1 MENKRKILILLDGNA
16 IIHRAYHA
24 LPPLVTKKGELVN
37 AVYGFASTLLSVLDK
52 FKPDYIAASF
62 DLAAPTFRHK
72 QFKEYKATRMK
83 APDELYNQI
92 DRVKEITRAFNVP
105 IYEKEGFEADDV
117 IGTIARQAKG
127 KENEKIEI
135 IIVTGDLDAL
145 QLVNENIKV
154 YTMRRG
160 LSDSVLYDEQKVNE
174 KYGLKPEQLK
184 DFKGLRGDV
193 SDNIPGV
200 KGIGEKTAADLL
212 QKYKTLENIYQNI
225 GEIKG
230 ANREKLERNKAQ
242 AFLSRELGTIK
253 TNVPLTFN
261 LEKSATRHFDRQKA
275 IQLFQELNFFSLIK
289 RLPDDNFN
297 SRNANNIENGVRDF
311 KYEKIENQKL
321 DDLILEIEKQK
332 EIALSMEKGVM
343 AVSWKNGRVWFWEM
357 SEENIR
363 KIKPVLENKIVSKI
377 SFDFKELYKKLK
389 RNYQI
394 FLEGINFDIEL
405 ASYVL
410 NPGEKIEFF
419 KIVLE
424 ELGEEFIEEKKGQLS
439 LIGENKKEI
448 QQKVCRQAD
457 YYWKLKNKLE
467 EKINFISVTQA
478 KEKSLKDV
486 FEKIEMPLIKI
497 LAEMEETGV
506 RVNKLVLKEV
516 SQKLEKQLS
525 NLEKKIYILAGEKFN
540 INSSKQLTGILFE
553 KLKISTEGIK
563 KIKTGFSTAVSE
575 LEKIKKKHSIVA
587 KIEEYRELFK
597 IKTTYLDALPQ
608 FITTD
613 GRIHTTFKQTVT
625 ATGRLSSENPNLQ
638 NIPIR
643 TDLGRMIRTAFEAE
657 EGCVFLSADYS
668 QIELRIAAH
677 LSEDK
682 KFIQT
687 FWNNEDIHRKTA
699 AEINKVS
706 LSQVTEKMRRE
717 AKALNFGM
725 IYGMSSFGF
734 SESAGISREEAREFM
749 DAYFKNFSQMARYI
763 VASKEFA
770 KKNGY
775 AETETGRR
783 RYLAEINSHNFQTQ
797 AAAERMA
804 VNMPIQGLAADIMK
818 LAMIK
823 IAEFIKSSTLNGRKM
838 NLEQDARMILQVH
851 DEIILEVKEEIAAE
865 MAEKVKKIMEN
876 IYPLRVPLAV
886 NIKIGK
892 NWGEI

>member
-363 KIKPVLENKIVSKI
+363 KIKPVLENKVVSKI